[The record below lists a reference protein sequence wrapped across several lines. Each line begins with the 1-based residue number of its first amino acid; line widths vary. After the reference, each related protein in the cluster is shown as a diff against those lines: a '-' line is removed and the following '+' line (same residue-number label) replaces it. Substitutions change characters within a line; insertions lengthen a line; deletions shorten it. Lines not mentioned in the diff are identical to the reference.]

1 MEAAKERKQAA
12 FREGRHAREALRKAR
27 LTETQ
32 LETRTVEFRLELT
45 KRRAQYEKM
54 VSDRIMAEAAEA
66 AAKEAAEDEKRKAEE
81 RRKRYEEAARAE
93 YEAEVA
99 ERQAKRNA
107 LALAERAAAPFF
119 KQQKVILKDSGTLA
133 TVLNIRKTFGRK
145 GTPDY
150 LPGMRLAIGS
160 DLRVWRPFKD
170 VEPWVYAPT
179 HRSRG
184 AAPAEL
190 MGERAC
196 VVSGCRRRR
205 RSGSEGMAMRLQGI
219 RRWSDPIRR
228 AATGRCGSPRAAVA
242 AAARRRRSA
251 ARPRSRLAAGR
262 RHPPLGSSG
271 QATFFTA
278 FRVRAI
284 CSRRTRRRRRVSGKR
299 LLRPRR
305 AWSAS
310 CAWAGTP
317 LQILWACSSCRSLCR
332 RCWRRGRQR
341 AGPRR
346 RRR

>member
-1 MEAAKERKQAA
+1 MRGNALRMEELGADVEKLDRAADRKAEEALAARKRQAELLAELAAVQEREKGEAAALAALRAERAVLMEQEAAAGEEIADWAREECDYEVEARNAVEAAKERKKAA

-160 DLRVWRPFKD
+160 DLRVWRPFTD

-179 HRSRG
+179 H
-184 AAPAEL
+184 PL
-190 MGERAC
+190 PW
-196 VVSGCRRRR
+196 R
-205 RSGSEGMAMRLQGI
+205 RS
-219 RRWSDPIRR
+219 
-228 AATGRCGSPRAAVA
+228 
-242 AAARRRRSA
+242 
-251 ARPRSRLAAGR
+251 
-262 RHPPLGSSG
+262 H
-271 QATFFTA
+271 
-278 FRVRAI
+278 
-284 CSRRTRRRRRVSGKR
+284 
-299 LLRPRR
+299 
-305 AWSAS
+305 
-310 CAWAGTP
+310 
-317 LQILWACSSCRSLCR
+317 
-332 RCWRRGRQR
+332 
-341 AGPRR
+341 
-346 RRR
+346 